1 MHEEQDPIHAVA
13 PLRVS
18 FVGGGTDFPH
28 WYEEHGG
35 AVLSATVDHFV
46 RVTITPRQDRQVRVR
61 SLDMG
66 HLVEYR
72 LDERPP
78 YDGVMDLPKA
88 AIERFGVATG
98 VDVDIESEAPPGSGL
113 GGSSALVTAM
123 VAALAMLA
131 DRSYSADEVARLSYA
146 IEREDL
152 GISGGWQ
159 DQFAASHGGCNLIEF
174 RTGGVRITPVK
185 ADAARFEDLRR
196 HLLLCYTGSVRRDVG
211 LIDRQIELFRSGREE
226 TVLGMK
232 QLTEMA
238 YAMRDAIEA
247 GDLGRLGSML
257 AEAFEAKKRM
267 NPRVAVDTPIEPML
281 HAARGAGA
289 WGGKIC
295 GAGGGGYVLIAC
307 PPKARAAVRATLE
320 ELGGQLAPF
329 DFERQGVRAF
339 RGDDI
344 WMPSLEPE
352 DAPS

>member
-1 MHEEQDPIHAVA
+1 MHAEPDPIHAVA
-13 PLRVS
+13 PLRIS

-28 WYEEHGG
+28 WYQEHGG

-46 RVTITPRQDRQVRVR
+46 RVTITPRRDRQVRVR

-72 LDERPP
+72 LNERPP

-88 AIERFGVATG
+88 AIERFGVETG
-98 VDVDIESEAPPGSGL
+98 IDVDIESEAPPGSGL

-131 DRSYSADEVARLSYA
+131 DRSYSAEEVARLSYA

-174 RTGGVRITPVK
+174 RAGAVEVTPVM

-211 LIDRQIELFRSGREE
+211 LIDHQIQLFRSGREE

-238 YAMRDAIEA
+238 YVMRDAIEA
-247 GDLGRLGSML
+247 GDLGRLGTML

-267 NPRVAVDTPIEPML
+267 NPHVAMDTPIEPML
-281 HAARGAGA
+281 KGAREAGA

-295 GAGGGGYVLIAC
+295 GAGGGGYLLIAC
-307 PPKARAAVRATLE
+307 PPDVRAQVRATLE
-320 ELGGQLAPF
+320 RLGGQLAAF
-329 DFERQGVRAF
+329 DFERRGVRAF
-339 RGDDI
+339 RGDAV
-344 WMPSLEPE
+344 WTPSPEPG
-352 DAPS
+352 DARS